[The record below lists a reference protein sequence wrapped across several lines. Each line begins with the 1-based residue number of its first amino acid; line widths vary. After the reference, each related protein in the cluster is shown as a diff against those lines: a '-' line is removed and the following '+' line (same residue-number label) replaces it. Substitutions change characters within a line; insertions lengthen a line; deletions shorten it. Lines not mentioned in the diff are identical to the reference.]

1 MATAQPSL
9 FDTLPASGAPQQRWW
24 RLQGQARRQGRRV
37 EPLLVTP
44 RFLARIDTATCPVT
58 RTPVAPRGAV
68 VVALRPDASIAA
80 GHLVTLG
87 TTAAA
92 APAGGWQD
100 AWAMAQAV
108 HERGST
114 AQEHGLEAAA
124 WRRLAVLRS
133 FVQALAPAEAALLP
147 LHVLPPARL
156 RVLSPVQGLQVAM
169 TLGLQGADRAER
181 LSRLASLAGDEDLRL
196 ALRVFALT
204 LLARRPAG
212 LDGLDTT
219 ARRQA
224 LEDLWSDLL
233 LQRRWQRLALRLDDA
248 QAQALLL
255 RARAA
260 GCLGA
265 GWRPLDLPLAIDG
278 WDSPARSARSARRP
292 ARTPESPHD
301 DVSPL
306 AAGVLAAPVLAAV
319 RGGHRHDALASAA
332 GVA

>member
-9 FDTLPASGAPQQRWW
+9 FDTLPPAGAPQQRWW

-44 RFLARIDTATCPVT
+44 RFLARIDTRRCPVT
-58 RTPVAPRGAV
+58 RTPVGPRSGA

-80 GHLVTLG
+80 GHLVTMG
-87 TTAAA
+87 SVAAG

-100 AWAMAQAV
+100 AWAAARRLQDAGPAAR
-108 HERGST
+108 E
-114 AQEHGLEAAA
+114 AGLDAAD

-133 FVQALAPAEAALLP
+133 FVQALTPAEAALLP
-147 LHVLPPARL
+147 LHVLPPSRL

-169 TLGLQGADRAER
+169 TLGLQGEDRAER
-181 LSRLASLAGDEDLRL
+181 LSRLAALADDADLRL
-196 ALRVFALT
+196 ALRVLALT
-204 LLARRPAG
+204 LLARRPAR
-212 LDGLDTT
+212 LDDLDTT

-224 LEDLWSDLL
+224 LEDLWSDPL

-248 QAQALLL
+248 TAQALLL

-260 GCLGA
+260 RCLGA

-278 WDSPARSARSARRP
+278 WDSPARAPRP
-292 ARTPESPHD
+292 RGDAGRGRESVHV
-301 DVSPL
+301 DVPAL
-306 AAGVLAAPVLAAV
+306 AARVLAAPVLAAV
-319 RGGHRHDALASAA
+319 PGGHRTDALAAA
-332 GVA
+332 TGVA